1 MRLHQPGMAAQV
13 MATLSSAAI
22 NLLVRRCLHP
32 MHVVPFDHWLNVQ
45 LERYEAELRDSLRA
59 ELASD
64 STRRS
69 AESHIARA
77 LDQRRREL
85 EAKPSPM
92 PTKLR

>member
-1 MRLHQPGMAAQV
+1 

-85 EAKPSPM
+85 EAKPWPM